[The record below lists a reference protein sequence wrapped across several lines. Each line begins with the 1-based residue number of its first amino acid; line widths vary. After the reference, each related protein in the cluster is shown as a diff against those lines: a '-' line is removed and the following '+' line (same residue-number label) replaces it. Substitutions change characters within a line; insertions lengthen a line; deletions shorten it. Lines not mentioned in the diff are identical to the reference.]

1 MANLDYNDFRPC
13 NCVWRM
19 VLPTN
24 SLKLLGFLTEE
35 WHLATPATPLA
46 PPGARA
52 STSSDRSTAAP
63 AASFNPVPLQTA
75 KVVLVPQRLD
85 CVAEH
90 VRPRLRNVVAKYPF
104 ERSHTFPVIEPKSG
118 GRDYSRS
125 SCDRGRRSSG
135 LVPGSRQ
142 DACACRNCR
151 PCLKSDHFF
160 RGGSGGSYVRR
171 YSSGSL
177 TT

>member
-75 KVVLVPQRLD
+75 KVVLMDIQ
-85 CVAEH
+85 VAG
-90 VRPRLRNVVAKYPF
+90 A
-104 ERSHTFPVIEPKSG
+104 T
-118 GRDYSRS
+118 
-125 SCDRGRRSSG
+125 
-135 LVPGSRQ
+135 PGQ
-142 DACACRNCR
+142 RNCCQR
-151 PCLKSDHFF
+151 TSQ
-160 RGGSGGSYVRR
+160 
-171 YSSGSL
+171 SL
-177 TT
+177 RLWPRAIPLRKFCEKF